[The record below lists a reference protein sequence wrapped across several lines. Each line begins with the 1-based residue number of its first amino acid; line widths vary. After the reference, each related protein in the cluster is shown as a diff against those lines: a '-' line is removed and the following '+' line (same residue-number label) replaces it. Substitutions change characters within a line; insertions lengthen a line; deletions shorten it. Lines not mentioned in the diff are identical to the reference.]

1 MAQGAAV
8 RAGQRE
14 ACLLAV
20 EAAVAASAPLLL
32 ECHAAP
38 PAKAK
43 PDKETKEVKD
53 GKDDKDGGTE
63 ESEEKPPMDDACA
76 DMLRIL
82 VKAAP
87 PAATLVLRCGSLTT
101 SPKLP
106 KLLQVWPK
114 VRTKVAILPCLAAST
129 RAQGLIGVIV
139 AVPCLS
145 SSWRCPARSPTPK
158 RPRSSSTPPSTSRW
172 TDSS

>member
-1 MAQGAAV
+1 M
-8 RAGQRE
+8 
-14 ACLLAV
+14 LAV
-20 EAAVAASAPLLL
+20 EAAVAASAPLLI

-43 PDKETKEVKD
+43 PEKAAKEA
-53 GKDDKDGGTE
+53 KDDKGGGKE
-63 ESEEKPPMDDACA
+63 EEEEEPPMDDACA

-87 PAATLVLRCGSLTT
+87 PSATLVLRCGSLTT

-114 VRTKVAILPCLAAST
+114 VRSHLDLPC
-129 RAQGLIGVIV
+129 
-139 AVPCLS
+139 C
-145 SSWRCPARSPTPK
+145 
-158 RPRSSSTPPSTSRW
+158 
-172 TDSS
+172 

>member
-1 MAQGAAV
+1 M
-8 RAGQRE
+8 
-14 ACLLAV
+14 LAV
-20 EAAVAASAPLLL
+20 EAAVAASAPLLI

-43 PDKETKEVKD
+43 PEKAAKDVKEA
-53 GKDDKDGGTE
+53 KDDKGGGKE
-63 ESEEKPPMDDACA
+63 EEEEEPPMDDACA

-87 PAATLVLRCGSLTT
+87 PSATLVLRCGSLTT

-114 VRTKVAILPCLAAST
+114 VRSHLDLPC
-129 RAQGLIGVIV
+129 
-139 AVPCLS
+139 C
-145 SSWRCPARSPTPK
+145 
-158 RPRSSSTPPSTSRW
+158 
-172 TDSS
+172 